1 MDEFV
6 DKIPNWLRYI
16 LAIPVGLISIF
27 LFYYIG
33 YFSTR
38 FVASEDS
45 IAMWLFYFLYQNGI
59 NVIVMVT
66 AMNYV
71 LPKYQFRFTIAV
83 AIIFCSLG
91 MIGLGISIMTNS
103 ITVKYIIGLIL
114 TFCSFIYACYH
125 TYKVYNQPEEL

>member
-33 YFSTR
+33 HFSTR

-59 NVIVMVT
+59 NVIIMVT

-71 LPKYQFRFTIAV
+71 LPKYQFKFTIV
-83 AIIFCSLG
+83 VSIIFCSLG
-91 MIGLGISIMTNS
+91 MIGLGINIMTNS
-103 ITVKYIIGLIL
+103 ITIKYIIGLIL
-114 TFCSFIYACYH
+114 TFGSFIYVCYH